1 MYYWGWSSGIS
12 GTLYSLRNNF
22 DNRHINIV
30 GTDMDPDAIGKFLCD
45 KFFVIP
51 PTKNPEDYLIQL
63 LKICKENSIDILMP
77 QNTSELEILSQN
89 KEKFNR
95 INTKILLA
103 SEKAIE
109 IANNKFTL
117 MSKCKEIGVPV
128 GEFFLVSKFDDLIT
142 KAKKLGWPNEN
153 IVVKPPISN
162 GMRGVRIISESR
174 NLKDSF
180 YSEKP
185 NSLYISMD
193 SLKSTLGNNFP
204 ELIVTEFLP
213 GDEYSVDVLRN
224 SNRIIVI
231 PRERNKVRSGITFHG
246 TVIENEKII
255 EYCTLI
261 AEKLDL
267 KNCFGFQFK
276 IDKNGIPKILESNPR
291 IQGTMILST
300 LAGANIIYASIKM
313 LYVKIMMNLILNGD
327 KIY

>member
-1 MYYWGWSSGIS
+1 
-12 GTLYSLRNNF
+12 
-22 DNRHINIV
+22 
-30 GTDMDPDAIGKFLCD
+30 
-45 KFFVIP
+45 
-51 PTKNPEDYLIQL
+51 
-63 LKICKENSIDILMP
+63 
-77 QNTSELEILSQN
+77 
-89 KEKFNR
+89 
-95 INTKILLA
+95 
-103 SEKAIE
+103 
-109 IANNKFTL
+109 
-117 MSKCKEIGVPV
+117 
-128 GEFFLVSKFDDLIT
+128 
-142 KAKKLGWPNEN
+142 
-153 IVVKPPISN
+153 
-162 GMRGVRIISESR
+162 
-174 NLKDSF
+174 
-180 YSEKP
+180 
-185 NSLYISMD
+185 MD

-300 LAGANIIYASIKM
+300 LAGANIIYASIKDA
-313 LYVKIMMNLILNGD
+313 LCENYDEFNIKWGTKFIRYCGGVGVTD
-327 KIY
+327 KITKI